1 MFSPDLGENYFIFAQ
16 LITYRYKKDQ
26 NPFRGNQMASYF
38 PDILRV
44 FNLKNFG
51 VSQDASIA
59 AVMFWKF
66 HIRNYLLLF
75 WDCHSLKTFLVTQ
88 QNAPEP

>member
-26 NPFRGNQMASYF
+26 NQRKSNG
-38 PDILRV
+38 IV
-44 FNLKNFG
+44 FSWYSTRIQFKKFG